1 LTCGVL
7 GVMLVPAHIKDYG
20 RNPLATKR
28 KWSDSSLLRKIPNPS
43 KKGYEIK
50 IKNPEI
56 TFLGV
61 QNQPD
66 FATAYIT
73 FYPRNTVI
81 ELRSL
86 KLYFQQFRGKVI
98 SYERL
103 INVVYDD
110 LVSIYKPRRL
120 RIVMTLSPRGGISSR
135 LAIDSDWAVR
145 GGKEKFKDWIGQSDE
160 W

>member
-1 LTCGVL
+1 MSKKALE
-7 GVMLVPAHIKDYG
+7 
-20 RNPLATKR
+20 
-28 KWSDSSLLRKIPNPS
+28 WSDKSILKAIANPS

-61 QNQPD
+61 ANQPD
-66 FATAYIT
+66 YATIFMT
-73 FYPRNTVI
+73 MYPRDKVV

-86 KLYFQQFRGKVI
+86 KLYFQQFRNKVI

-103 INVVYDD
+103 INVIYEDIVAVYAP
-110 LVSIYKPRRL
+110 IRL
-120 RIVMTLSPRGGISSR
+120 RVVMVLSARGGISSK
-135 LAIDSDWAVR
+135 LTIDSDWAIR
-145 GGKEKFKDWIGQSDE
+145 GGEEKFHDWNGQSDE